1 MSFIYNLI
9 PLFDSANNLFAPR
22 EECFFISRNFL
33 YNYINMVYNNREKG
47 LKMRRILSVFSG

>member
-1 MSFIYNLI
+1 M
-9 PLFDSANNLFAPR
+9 
-22 EECFFISRNFL
+22 FFISRNFL